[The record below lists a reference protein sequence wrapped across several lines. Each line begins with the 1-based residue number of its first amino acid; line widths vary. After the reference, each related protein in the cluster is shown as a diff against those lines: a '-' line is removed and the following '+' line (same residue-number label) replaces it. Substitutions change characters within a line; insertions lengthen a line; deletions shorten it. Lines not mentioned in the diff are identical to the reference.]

1 MWALKHR
8 HVPSG
13 RCWHYHRAVVARTRW
28 IAVVTAG
35 VVAFLALPA
44 AAQAT
49 LVFTRSPLKPVV
61 WAAEDDGSGAHR
73 LVAGSNPHVS
83 PDGQIVALLHQ
94 GTGRNA
100 RPELIL
106 APADGSAP
114 ASRLATGWHDP
125 SALAWSPDSK
135 SVAAVL
141 GPEVGRQR
149 LVLID
154 AVTGAQR
161 TIARG
166 FFSGVSFAPGGG
178 ALVYGRAASESFPP
192 RSDVYRYDIRLP
204 GMPNAQAPQLNHR
217 LTTDR
222 RSGYPLWSPNGGI
235 VFVRQLGAKKRRYV
249 PKNELFTMNLA
260 GERVR
265 QLTHSKVSP
274 LAQGLYPT
282 AISANGRRLLAQF
295 EGQDLSYAVTV
306 NARTGAQRPLVEATE
321 QGVVGTGLSANGKFV
336 LGATGGFEPGP
347 RHNVV
352 SIPWGG
358 GRQRILARNAFEP
371 DWSD

>member
-1 MWALKHR
+1 VR
-8 HVPSG
+8 VRPG
-13 RCWHYHRAVVARTRW
+13 W
-28 IAVVTAG
+28 IAVLAATAL
-35 VVAFLALPA
+35 LALPA

-49 LVFTRSPLKPVV
+49 LAFVRHPPNSVV
-61 WAAEDDGSGAHR
+61 WAAANNGSGAHK
-73 LVAGSNPHVS
+73 LIAGSNPHVS
-83 PDGQIVALLHQ
+83 PDGKIVALLHQ
-94 GTGRNA
+94 GNGSKA
-100 RPELIL
+100 QPELVL
-106 APADGSAP
+106 APANASAP
-114 ASRLATGWHDP
+114 PTTLVEGWRDP
-125 SALAWSPDSK
+125 EVFDWSPDSK
-135 SVAAVL
+135 SVVAVL

-154 AVTGAQR
+154 TVTGAQR

-204 GMPNAQAPQLNHR
+204 GMPNAQAPELTQR
-217 LTTDR
+217 LTSDR

-235 VFVRQLGAKKRRYV
+235 VFVKQLGAKKRRYV

-260 GERVR
+260 GEKVR

-274 LAQGLYPT
+274 LAQGLFPT
-282 AISANGRRLLAQF
+282 AWSANGRRLLTQF

-321 QGVVGTGLSANGKFV
+321 QGVLGAGISADGRFV

-352 SIPWGG
+352 RIPWGG
-358 GRQRILARNAFEP
+358 GHQRVLARNAFEP
-371 DWSD
+371 DWSR

>member
-1 MWALKHR
+1 VAL
-8 HVPSG
+8 VG
-13 RCWHYHRAVVARTRW
+13 VAL
-28 IAVVTAG
+28 
-35 VVAFLALPA
+35 LALPA

-49 LVFTRSPLKPVV
+49 LVFTRQPLNPVV
-61 WAAEDDGSGAHR
+61 WAAADNGSGAHK
-73 LVAGSNPHVS
+73 LVAGSNPRVS

-94 GTGRNA
+94 GRGQNA
-100 RPELIL
+100 QPELVL
-106 APADGSAP
+106 AAANGSAP
-114 ASRLATGWHDP
+114 PTTLVSGWRDP
-125 SALAWSPDSK
+125 YVFDWSPDSK

-154 AVTGAQR
+154 TVTGAQR

-166 FFSGVSFAPGGG
+166 FFNGISFAPGGG

-192 RSDVYRYDIRLP
+192 RSDVFRYDIRLP
-204 GMPNAQAPQLNHR
+204 GMPDAQAPELTQR
-217 LTTDR
+217 LTSDR
-222 RSGYPLWSPNGGI
+222 HSGYPLWTVNSGI
-235 VFVRQLGAKKRRYV
+235 VFARQLGARKRRYG

-265 QLTHSKVSP
+265 RLTHSRVGA
-274 LAQGLYPT
+274 LAQGLFPT
-282 AISANGRRLLAQF
+282 ASSVKGRRLLAQF

-321 QGVVGTGLSANGKFV
+321 QGVVGTGISADGRFV

-352 SIPWGG
+352 RIPWGG
-358 GRQRILARNAFEP
+358 GHQRILARNAFEP

>member
-1 MWALKHR
+1 LKLLSRSALLL
-8 HVPSG
+8 
-13 RCWHYHRAVVARTRW
+13 AVGALA
-28 IAVVTAG
+28 IAV
-35 VVAFLALPA
+35 PA
-44 AAQAT
+44 TAQAT
-49 LVFTRSPLKPVV
+49 LAFVRQPLHPVV
-61 WAAEDDGSGAHR
+61 WVAADNGKGAR
-73 LVAGSNPHVS
+73 KLVAGSNPHIS

-94 GTGRNA
+94 GEGPKA
-100 RPELIL
+100 QPELIL

-114 ASRLATGWHDP
+114 PSRLVDGWRHP
-125 SALAWSPDSK
+125 SVFAWSPDSK

-141 GPEVGRQR
+141 GPELGRQR

-154 AVTGAQR
+154 TVTGAQR

-178 ALVYGRAASESFPP
+178 ALVYGRAASESFPS
-192 RSDVYRYDIRLP
+192 RSDVYRYDVRLP
-204 GMPNAQAPQLNHR
+204 GMPNAQAPQLTQR
-217 LTTDR
+217 LTADR

-235 VFVRQLGAKKRRYV
+235 VFVRQLGAKRRRYG

-265 QLTHSKVSP
+265 QLTHSKVGQ
-274 LAQGLYPT
+274 LAQGLFPT
-282 AISANGRRLLAQF
+282 AWSANGRRLLAQF

-306 NARTGAQRPLVEATE
+306 NGRTGAQRPLVEVAE
-321 QGVVGTGLSANGKFV
+321 QGAVGTAVSADGKFV
-336 LGATGGFEPGP
+336 LAWIGGFEPSP

-352 SIPWGG
+352 RIPWGG

-371 DWSD
+371 DWSR

>member
-1 MWALKHR
+1 VAL
-8 HVPSG
+8 
-13 RCWHYHRAVVARTRW
+13 
-28 IAVVTAG
+28 AG
-35 VVAFLALPA
+35 VVLLALPA

-49 LVFTRSPLKPVV
+49 LVFTRQPLNPVV
-61 WAAEDDGSGAHR
+61 WAAEDDGSGAHK
-73 LVAGSNPHVS
+73 LVAGSNPRVS

-94 GTGRNA
+94 GKGRMA
-100 RPELIL
+100 QPELVL
-106 APADGSAP
+106 APANGSAP
-114 ASRLATGWHDP
+114 PTTLVTGWRDP
-125 SALAWSPDSK
+125 FVFAWSPDSK
-135 SVAAVL
+135 SVVAVL

-154 AVTGAQR
+154 TVTGAQR

-178 ALVYGRAASESFPP
+178 ELVYGRAASESFPP

-204 GMPNAQAPQLNHR
+204 GMPDAQAPELTQR

-235 VFVRQLGAKKRRYV
+235 VFVRQLGARKRRYG

-274 LAQGLYPT
+274 LAQGLFPT
-282 AISANGRRLLAQF
+282 AWSANGRRLLAQF

-306 NARTGAQRPLVEATE
+306 NARTGAQHPLVEATE
-321 QGVVGTGLSANGKFV
+321 QGVLGAALSANGQFV

-352 SIPWGG
+352 RIPWGG

-371 DWSD
+371 DWSR

>member
-1 MWALKHR
+1 VAALFVA
-8 HVPSG
+8 VP
-13 RCWHYHRAVVARTRW
+13 AT
-28 IAVVTAG
+28 
-35 VVAFLALPA
+35 
-44 AAQAT
+44 AQAT
-49 LVFTRSPLKPVV
+49 LVFTRQPLNPVV

-73 LVAGSNPHVS
+73 LVAGNNPHVS
-83 PDGQIVALLHQ
+83 PDGKIVALLHQ
-94 GTGRNA
+94 GNGPTA
-100 RPELIL
+100 EPEMVM
-106 APADGSAP
+106 APANASAP
-114 ASRLATGWHDP
+114 PTTLVSDWRDP
-125 SALAWSPDSK
+125 STFAWSPDSK

-154 AVTGAQR
+154 TVSGAQR

-166 FFSGVSFAPGGG
+166 FFYGVSFAPGGG
-178 ALVYGRAASESFPP
+178 ELVYGRATNESFPP
-192 RSDVYRYDIRLP
+192 RSDVYGYDIRLP
-204 GMPNAQAPQLNHR
+204 GMPNAQAPQLTQR
-217 LTTDR
+217 LTHDR
-222 RSGYPLWSPNGGI
+222 RSGYPLWGANGGI
-235 VFVRQLGAKKRRYV
+235 VFVRQLGARKRRYG
-249 PKNELFTMNLA
+249 PKNELFRMNLA

-265 QLTHSKVSP
+265 RITHSRVSQ

-282 AISANGRRLLAQF
+282 AISNNGRRLLAQF

-306 NARTGAQRPLVEATE
+306 NGRTGAQRPLVEATE
-321 QGVVGTGLSANGKFV
+321 QGVLGASLSADGRFV

>member
-1 MWALKHR
+1 MPKKLNLK
-8 HVPSG
+8 
-13 RCWHYHRAVVARTRW
+13 W
-28 IAVVTAG
+28 IAA
-35 VVAFLALPA
+35 LAAAAALLGLPA
-44 AAQAT
+44 VAQAT
-49 LVFTRSPLKPVV
+49 LVYVKNPSHPVV
-61 WAAEDDGSGAHR
+61 WAAADNGSGAHR
-73 LVAGSNPHVS
+73 LLAGSNPRVS

-94 GTGRNA
+94 GQGSKA
-100 RPELIL
+100 QPELVL

-114 ASRLATGWHDP
+114 PAVLAKGWRDP
-125 SALAWSPDSK
+125 FVFAWSPDSK
-135 SVAAVL
+135 SVVAVL

-154 AVTGAQR
+154 TVTGAQR

-166 FFSGVSFAPGGG
+166 FFDGVSFAPGGG

-192 RSDVYRYDIRLP
+192 RSDVYRYDVRLP
-204 GMPNAQAPQLNHR
+204 GMPNAQASQLNHR

-235 VFVRQLGAKKRRYV
+235 VFVKQLGAKKRRYV

-265 QLTHSKVSP
+265 QLTHSQVSP
-274 LAQGLYPT
+274 LAQGLFPT
-282 AISANGRRLLAQF
+282 AWSANGRRLLTQF

-321 QGVVGTGLSANGKFV
+321 QGVLGAALSANGQFV

-352 SIPWGG
+352 RIPWGG
-358 GRQRILARNAFEP
+358 GRQRILARNASEP
-371 DWSD
+371 DWSR